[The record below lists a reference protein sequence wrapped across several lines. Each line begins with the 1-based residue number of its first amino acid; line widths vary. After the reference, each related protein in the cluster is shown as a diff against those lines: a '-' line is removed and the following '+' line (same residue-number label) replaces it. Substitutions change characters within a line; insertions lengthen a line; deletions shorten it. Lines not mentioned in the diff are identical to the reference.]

1 MKDSRIK
8 KSNVSCVFAVMAVLC
23 AIVSA
28 PLYSPAAQAQS
39 QSIQRLVTQEVD
51 ESRRVTM
58 HGNVHP
64 FARSEF
70 DRGTLNDSQ
79 PINRIYML
87 LSRSAEQQTALDKLM
102 LEQMDSTS
110 PNFHKWLTPE
120 EYGTKFGPSEEDI
133 QAVKNWLGAHGFTEI
148 KTNNGK
154 TIVEFNGTVG
164 TVRNAFSTQIH
175 KFSVKGEEHFANIS
189 DPQIPAALAPVVMG
203 ITSLHNF
210 RKQAHVKR
218 FGKFRRDLLSG
229 ETRPLFTFSDVN
241 GTFFGMGPA
250 DFAKIYN
257 VPNGLAGTSGF
268 DGTGQTIAIVGRSNI
283 NIQDVRDFRTMF
295 GLPANDPVIILNGA
309 DPGLVSGDEGEAD
322 LDVEWSGAVAPG
334 ATIKL
339 VVSESEQTDGVDG
352 VDASAEFIV
361 DNNVAPVMSE
371 SFGQCEAGQ
380 GAAGNSF
387 LNALWQQAAA
397 EGITVSVSSGD
408 NGSAGCD
415 DPNSESSATKGIAVS
430 GTAST
435 PFNVAVGGTDFDDSG
450 TQPTFWDATNT
461 TTTAPVPASAKGYIP
476 EIPWNDSCAT
486 AGLNGCATATSNT
499 NLTIVAGSGGP
510 SSIYNK
516 PAFQSGVTGVPADGK
531 RDIPDVSF
539 FAADGLNKS
548 FYIVCQ
554 SDQDI
559 AGDTGCNLT
568 KFVAT
573 SPFHDFQA
581 VGGTSASA
589 PAFAGVMALVNQ
601 KTGQRQGNANFVLY
615 SLAKNETFANCNS
628 SSFTNPGTALPGT
641 CVFIDVTK
649 SNNAVPCT
657 GASPNC
663 GKTTSGGNGVLQ
675 SGSNPAFT
683 SGVGYDLATG
693 LGSINV
699 NALLNL
705 WAVPAASGTST
716 STSLSPSSITGT
728 AASVTGNLTGTVAGT
743 GGTPTGVV
751 ILEDSGTNAPLTSTV
766 LSGGSFN
773 IPASLL
779 PHGTYSMKAHYSG
792 DSTFLPSD
800 SSAVSVSLGLQNSK
814 VIVSFVASTN
824 PPTTAA
830 QSVAYGSPYIL
841 RVDVGTVVNNIPTPC
856 ENAATRAISFVCPTG
871 TVALL
876 DNGTPLN
883 DFFSAK
889 TPNATNSATLNNRGF
904 IEDQPIQLNVGTHPI
919 TATYAADANSS
930 YVSQN
935 ASNTLSVTI
944 TQAVTTTAVVGA
956 PSVIASGGP
965 VTLTATV
972 SSNSN
977 SAQGPTGTI
986 QFQSGGVNVGTLVTC
1001 TPKGAVFSSSGTMT
1015 AGASC
1020 TATFSTTLATLPPLN
1035 FNNRVRRTPFEWL
1048 ATLLAALAIVLYI
1061 QTIRARGARRA
1072 YGYAAVALFFAATA
1086 VMAGCSGSGSGSGG
1100 GGGSHTDSIAAKY
1113 SGDTNY
1119 AASQGTGS
1127 VTVQ

>member
-1 MKDSRIK
+1 MRNYRTKNLK
-8 KSNVSCVFAVMAVLC
+8 GSCALATIAALFAG
-23 AIVSA
+23 SFF
-28 PLYSPAAQAQS
+28 YSPAAQGQAQS
-39 QSIQRLVTQEVD
+39 TRRLVTQEVD

-64 FARSEF
+64 FARTEF
-70 DRGTLNDSQ
+70 DRGAMNDSQ
-79 PINRIYML
+79 PINRIYLL
-87 LSRSAEQQTALDKLM
+87 LSRSAEQQTALEKLM
-102 LEQMDSTS
+102 LEQMDSS
-110 PNFHKWLTPE
+110 SANFHKWLTPE
-120 EYGTKFGPSEEDI
+120 EYGAKFGPSDADI
-133 QAVKNWLGAHGFTEI
+133 QAVKDWLSVHGFTGI

-154 TIVEFNGTVG
+154 TIVEFSGTVG
-164 TVRNAFSTQIH
+164 TVRSAFSTEIH
-175 KFSVKGEEHFANIS
+175 KFSMKGEEHFANAS

-210 RKQAHVKR
+210 RKEAHVKR

-229 ETRPLFTFSDVN
+229 ETRPLFTFTDVN

-268 DGTGQTIAIVGRSNI
+268 DGTGQTIAVVGRSNI

-295 GLPANDPVIILNGA
+295 GLPAKDPVIILNGA

-361 DNNVAPVMSE
+361 DNNIAPVMSE
-371 SFGQCEAGQ
+371 SFGSCEAANGT
-380 GAAGNSF
+380 AENAF

-408 NGSAGCD
+408 NGAAGCD
-415 DPNSESSATKGIAVS
+415 NPNSASSATHGIAVS

-450 TQPTFWDATNT
+450 TQNTFWNSTNTNT
-461 TTTAPVPASAKGYIP
+461 TAASAKGYIP
-476 EIPWNDSCAT
+476 EIPWNDSCGA
-486 AGLNGCATATSNT
+486 AGLTGCNTATSNT
-499 NLTIVAGSGGP
+499 NLNIVAGSGGP
-510 SSIYNK
+510 SAIYTK
-516 PAFQSGVTGVPADGK
+516 TQAPFQTGFGDAQ

-539 FAADGLNKS
+539 FAADGLNRS

-568 KFVAT
+568 KFVTTA
-573 SPFHDFQA
+573 PFHDFQA

-641 CVFIDVTK
+641 CVFLDVTK
-649 SNNAVPCT
+649 SNIAVACV

-663 GKTTSGGNGVLQ
+663 SKTSSGGNGVLA
-675 SGSNPAFT
+675 SGGNPAFNALL
-683 SGVGYDLATG
+683 GYDLATG

-699 NALLNL
+699 NALLNN
-705 WAVPAASGTST
+705 WSVPATKASTTAITSPASITTTLGTQQTISGTV
-716 STSLSPSSITGT
+716 TGT
-728 AASVTGNLTGTVAGT
+728 PGTPSGVVVIENSLTG
-743 GGTPTGVV
+743 
-751 ILEDSGTNAPLTSTV
+751 APIDTAT
-766 LSGGSFN
+766 LSGNTS
-773 IPASLL
+773 PVTYTVTTTLL
-779 PHGTYSMKAHYSG
+779 PAGTYSIRAHYGG
-792 DSTFLPSD
+792 DGAFGPSD
-800 SSAVSVSLGLQNSK
+800 SATTVPVSIGKQNAK
-814 VIVSFVASTN
+814 VIVSFVTATGQI
-824 PPTTAA
+824 TTAA

-841 RVDVGTVVNNIPTPC
+841 RVDVANNAGTTC
-856 ENAATRAISFVCPTG
+856 ENIAAGTISFICPTG
-871 TVALL
+871 TVTLL
-876 DNGTPLN
+876 DNNVALK
-883 DFFSAK
+883 DF
-889 TPNATNSATLNNRGF
+889 PNAQTPGATNIATLNDRGF

-919 TATYAADANSS
+919 TANYTADANSS
-930 YVSQN
+930 YIS
-935 ASNTLSVTI
+935 STTTNTLSVTI
-944 TQAVTTTAVVGA
+944 TQAATTTAVAGSPSTITSGA
-956 PSVIASGGP
+956 S

-986 QFQSGGVNVGTLVTC
+986 QFQNGGVNIGSPVTC
-1001 TPKGAVFSSSGTMT
+1001 TPKGATSS

-1020 TATFSTTLATLPPLN
+1020 TATLSTTLSALPPFN
-1035 FNNRVRRTPFEWL
+1035 FDGPMRRTPFEWL
-1048 ATLLAALAIVLYI
+1048 AALLSAIAILLWLM
-1061 QTIRARGARRA
+1061 TMRARDKRSA
-1072 YGYAAVALFFAATA
+1072 YGYAAIAFFFAATA
-1086 VMAGCSGSGSGSGG
+1086 ILAGCSGSGGGGG
-1100 GGGSHTDSIAAKY
+1100 GGGSHTDSITAKY

-1119 AASQGTGS
+1119 ATSQGTGS